1 MRQIIF
7 ILFSILSLAYAQY
20 EENNLVEKP
29 NYLIKF
35 APRILAP
42 KFGFEKFI
50 KEQSSYVIEL
60 RTNLY
65 WIPQAIRVEGSYR
78 RYFEAS
84 APYSPYV
91 NIKAAA
97 GYFDYRIL
105 NLEESYGMMAGGGVS
120 FGGQI
125 KIGGHWL
132 FDIYGGLQLIAPI
145 YFEIDPYNTSQNF
158 ITSRRLNAI
167 HYTLIAFPVELGI
180 RLAYL
185 KTKLV
190 PKKYPNPNSTTF

>member
-1 MRQIIF
+1 MKYF
-7 ILFSILSLAYAQY
+7 ILIVFSVFGLAFAQV
-20 EENNLVEKP
+20 EESEFEEKP

-50 KEQSSYVIEL
+50 SDKSSYIIEL
-60 RTNLY
+60 RTNLF

-105 NLEESYGMMAGGGVS
+105 NFEDTYGMMAGGGVS

-125 KIGGHWL
+125 KIGGNWL
-132 FDIYGGLQLIAPI
+132 FDIYGGLQMIAPI
-145 YFEIDPYNTSQNF
+145 YFEIDPYNVSNNF
-158 ITSRRLNAI
+158 ITSRRVNTI

-185 KTKLV
+185 KTKMV
-190 PKKYPNPNSTTF
+190 PKKYPNPNNGQF